1 MTTDETLN
9 HQPAENFT
17 IPCNESD
24 VPAAETTDIP
34 EDIVSEIIELS
45 DDTEPTGQ
53 PETILQEINT
63 GFDKLSQIIEALP
76 DHEVFSSQIGQLQ
89 KQIEELTAS
98 VKELAENKQASD
110 TKTDT
115 LKELINKLIEK
126 QDSNDRKLT
135 QTLRENANFQIQ
147 VRNGMQHDLDD
158 LKKRVNGEQYLPI
171 LKDISEM
178 YVDYIFLT
186 DCKLSETDIK
196 KNLSMMF
203 DQFEDFFEENG
214 ASVCISESDSPRKSR
229 SCRVVEKIPTG
240 DQTAHNTIA
249 KSRKPGIIK
258 GQTVL
263 QPEYVD
269 IYVYDASLDNEK
281 NAGEEEQQS

>member
-1 MTTDETLN
+1 MTTDETFN
-9 HQPAENFT
+9 HQAAENFT
-17 IPCNESD
+17 IPCNQSD
-24 VPAAETTDIP
+24 VPVAETTDIP
-34 EDIVSEIIELS
+34 EDIVFEIIESS
-45 DDTEPTGQ
+45 DDTELTGQ
-53 PETILQEINT
+53 SETILQEINT
-63 GFDKLSQIIEALP
+63 GFDKLSQSIEALP
-76 DHEVFSSQIGQLQ
+76 DHEIFSSQIGHLQ

-98 VKELAENKQASD
+98 VKELAQNKQASE
-110 TKTDT
+110 TTTAT
-115 LKELINKLIEK
+115 LSDLVSKLIEK
-126 QDSNDRKLT
+126 QDNNDRKLT

-186 DCKLSETDIK
+186 DCDLSDTDIK

-214 ASVCISESDSPRKSR
+214 ASVCSSEPGTPRKSR

-240 DQTAHNTIA
+240 DQAAHNTIA

-263 QPEYVD
+263 QPEYAD
-269 IYVYDASLDNEK
+269 IYVYDASLDNEQDT
-281 NAGEEEQQS
+281 GEEEQ